1 MTSSHS
7 TDEAQEKSQSGS
19 GPRIVTPETVNLL
32 KASGAPKHLIKAAQK
47 ALETNPA

>member
-1 MTSSHS
+1 MASNQN
-7 TDEAQEKSQSGS
+7 TDEVQAKSRSGS
-19 GPRIVTPETVNLL
+19 GPRIVRKETISLL